1 MRRIKLSIV
10 SVAFSTIL
18 LSTLSVY
25 AGVSEVSIEEY
36 ELKWRQMTNAL
47 LSFAIQGQ
55 VLKREGITDSESL
68 GENYADKLNSF
79 EEAMKWLDEKTIPRE
94 QLMRHYKLFP
104 LYEEL
109 YTAMIIITDAVARGD
124 SVALANG
131 WAWFHDLL
139 EIVKGVINEIE
150 RKEE

>member
-1 MRRIKLSIV
+1 MSRIRV
-10 SVAFSTIL
+10 SLLIIAVSATL
-18 LSTLSVY
+18 LSATLAY
-25 AGVSEVSIEEY
+25 AGVREISIDSY

-55 VLKREGITDSESL
+55 VLKREGITDSAPLSDA
-68 GENYADKLNSF
+68 YAEQLNSF

-109 YTAMIIITDAVARGD
+109 YTAMIIIIDAVARDD

-131 WAWFHDLL
+131 WAWFHNILS
-139 EIVKGVINEIE
+139 IVKGTINEIE